1 MQGVA
6 SPAAV
11 RERPSVAAARDH
23 PLLVATLVCAA
34 LAAIS
39 AGVLPTVPSY
49 DPWSWVVWGREV
61 FDPHLSFF
69 VGGGPSWKPLPVAFT
84 AVFGLFGG
92 AAPTLWVIAARTGG
106 LLGVVAA
113 YRLAS
118 RLVGER
124 HWAIVAGLIA
134 AVGVVLTQDWAYY
147 LLRGTSEPMLIGT
160 SPRAT
165 VRRGA
170 APRRRPAGPPGADPG
185 GRRRRAV
192 AAGRRAPGAL
202 ADAPAA

>member
-61 FDPHLSFF
+61 FDPHLGFF
-69 VGGGPSWKPLPVAFT
+69 VGGGPSWKPLPVVFT
-84 AVFGLFGG
+84 AVVWCTGIVLVCRMPRQSSVHCLNDFCQPK
-92 AAPTLWVIAARTGG
+92 AIRPTIKISSQTRRTGISG
-106 LLGVVAA
+106 
-113 YRLAS
+113 
-118 RLVGER
+118 
-124 HWAIVAGLIA
+124 
-134 AVGVVLTQDWAYY
+134 
-147 LLRGTSEPMLIGT
+147 
-160 SPRAT
+160 
-165 VRRGA
+165 
-170 APRRRPAGPPGADPG
+170 PAEN
-185 GRRRRAV
+185 V
-192 AAGRRAPGAL
+192 K
-202 ADAPAA
+202 